1 MILPIGDEPNP
12 RGTPWVNYALLAVNI
27 GVFVVVTLPL
37 MMRPADPNDPL
48 TQALLRA
55 LIDANPQ
62 ADPREIAYHFLKGRT
77 AYDIFLLR
85 WGFRP
90 GDPSLLALFS
100 SMFLHGGW
108 AHLLGNMLFLWIYG
122 DNVEHALG
130 RLGYLAAY
138 LATGVLAAVGYSV
151 VAPAAQGHV
160 PMVGASGAISGVLG
174 FYFIWFPRNRVRLL
188 FFPFFF
194 FVWKI
199 QARWVLGFYLIVDN
213 LLPFLIQPRGGGGG
227 VAYGAHIGGF
237 VGGVLGALLL
247 DRWSRFRGRRTAA
260 CCEPEEPE
268 EVGPAETEAAPRPE
282 RRAPSLRHLPL
293 DAPGLPTPVVE
304 LMLDIK
310 AAQHADAIRR
320 YLALSSFHRRRVPV
334 VVVAHLAE
342 WLANAGQIDAALALY
357 RQAVDDNPRGPGLD
371 RLFLGIG
378 LLLLHGKG
386 RPTAAF
392 QYLLDALDASPSPE
406 VAAEARAALQ
416 QIETLQKLQLRRP
429 S

>member
-1 MILPIGDEPNP
+1 VILPIGDEPNP
-12 RGTPWVNYALLAVNI
+12 RGTPWVNYALLAVNV

-55 LIDANPQ
+55 LIEANPE
-62 ADPREIAYHFLKGRT
+62 ADPRDIAYHLLKGRT
-77 AYDIFLLR
+77 AYDMFLLR
-85 WGFRP
+85 WGYRP
-90 GDPSLLALFS
+90 GDPSVLALFS

-130 RLGYLAAY
+130 RFGYLAAY
-138 LATGVLAAVGYSV
+138 LATGVLAAVGYGV
-151 VAPAAQGHV
+151 VAPAAQGHI

-194 FVWKI
+194 FIWKI

-213 LLPFLIQPRGGGGG
+213 LLPFLIQPRGEGGG

-237 VGGVLGALLL
+237 VGGVVGALAL

-260 CCEPEEPE
+260 CCEPEERDVAE
-268 EVGPAETEAAPRPE
+268 ETPSIPE
-282 RRAPSLRHLPL
+282 RRSAPLENIAL
-293 DAPGLPTPVVE
+293 DTPGLPTPVVE

-310 AAQHADAIRR
+310 AARHADAIRR

-334 VVVAHLAE
+334 AVVAHLAD
-342 WLANAGQIDAALALY
+342 WLANAGQADAALALY

-378 LLLLHGKG
+378 LVLLHGKG

-406 VAAEARAALQ
+406 VAAEARAALA
-416 QIETLQKLQLRRP
+416 QIEKLQKLQLRRP
-429 S
+429 N